1 MLEYDFTAKFIDEVV
16 HRFLI
21 GAQISEI
28 ADDTYNPV
36 EDIEELLRQRMSETA
51 REIDALKKA
60 QNNDAAPAAD
70 VVEVVRCKDCVC
82 MGKRPPLPEGY
93 REDCGWCMLHGRVVL
108 PEDYCS
114 NGERM
119 DDDERP

>member
-1 MLEYDFTAKFIDEVV
+1 MEYDFTAKFIDEVV

-21 GAQISEI
+21 GEQISEI

-60 QNNDAAPAAD
+60 QNNDVAPAAD
-70 VVEVVRCKDCVC
+70 VVEVVRCRDCC
-82 MGKRPPLPEGY
+82 MHDSCYTKEVFEFAGMTDGFCCVGKR
-93 REDCGWCMLHGRVVL
+93 RE
-108 PEDYCS
+108 
-114 NGERM
+114 
-119 DDDERP
+119 DDERP